1 MKKCGFVIRV
11 STDKQARNPEG
22 SLTNQLQRLQAHV
35 EYKNTACGESWLE
48 TGRYILKGVSGKDS
62 FRSSEFAQ
70 LFADM
75 ESGKVNTVICTALDR
90 ISRSVKDFLNFF
102 EILTK
107 YNVEFVCL
115 KQNYDTTSS
124 QGKLFITI
132 MMALA
137 EFERTQTSE
146 RNKDATIARAE
157 RGLWN
162 GGHLLGYNLNPNKKG
177 YLEVSE
183 QEKAAIQFAFRKY
196 LECGSLIETG
206 RALNTNGYR
215 TKGYTSRRNKTRSPQ
230 TFGRSS
236 MKQMLVNLA
245 YIGKKEI
252 NKKWKTQDQ
261 NKLPENN
268 RYRTVPAVWEPIIDE
283 ETFYKAQTLLAKN
296 TATKHNETAPIKH
309 VYILNSGLLLCE
321 KCGKPME
328 GTCGTGHKGNKYFYY
343 HCKACRFKM
352 SADEIEGVVIDHIKS
367 LVTQE
372 DVIETMVRDAN
383 AELQKELPQLNAQ
396 RDALKRKLEDIK
408 MQADGIMIKWTTLAT
423 TDNSIFLREKLD
435 ELAKERKDTEAGMV
449 ELDAQIN
456 DIQREAIRKEDVMQA
471 VGKFASLFDTLPPY
485 QKKEIFK
492 LLVKKAVLGPT
503 GIKIALIGKYPQT
516 GLFDTATSDGKIRCQ
531 TSIWLPALDVR
542 RTPGCES
549 LMRFTLDS
557 KLLARQKWCWLRIPF
572 YRRRRKRVEISIGE
586 AFPEPALKPIKH
598 PKNIARFALD
608 VKNYLASN
616 PGASHSD
623 AAARFKVTHPR
634 ICQLLKI
641 ASNLPEQLL
650 KELAETDDSAL
661 LKKYSGKQLL
671 KIASFTRQS

>member
-35 EYKNTACGESWLE
+35 EYKNTACGENWLE

-162 GGHLLGYNLNPNKKG
+162 GGHLLGYNLNSNKKG

-261 NKLPENN
+261 NKLPESN

-283 ETFYKAQTLLAKN
+283 ETFYKAQNLLAKN

-352 SADEIEGVVIDHIKS
+352 SANEIEGVVIDHIKS

-435 ELAKERKDTEAGMV
+435 ELAKERKDTESGMV

-456 DIQREAIRKEDVMQA
+456 DIQREAIRKEDVMLA

-531 TSIWLPALDVR
+531 TSIWLPVR
-542 RTPGCES
+542 WTQGE
-549 LMRFTLDS
+549 RFL
-557 KLLARQKWCWLRIPF
+557 QGRI
-572 YRRRRKRVEISIGE
+572 
-586 AFPEPALKPIKH
+586 
-598 PKNIARFALD
+598 
-608 VKNYLASN
+608 
-616 PGASHSD
+616 
-623 AAARFKVTHPR
+623 T
-634 ICQLLKI
+634 
-641 ASNLPEQLL
+641 
-650 KELAETDDSAL
+650 
-661 LKKYSGKQLL
+661 
-671 KIASFTRQS
+671 